1 MFNPS
6 RDEVRR
12 FFFDAWRKHKAGETL
27 TDLERMT
34 LAIMLLHPEY
44 HAILD
49 APERYLEREWL
60 PEDGQ
65 TNPFLHLAMH
75 LSIEEQLSI
84 DQPSGIRARIDALA
98 HQHGDRHPALHDA
111 MDGLAEMIW
120 HAQRYRTAPDP
131 ARYLHCLDRKLGR
144 DPDPAVAPLP
154 ADDGPGLILPPR

>member
-1 MFNPS
+1 MYHPS

-75 LSIEEQLSI
+75 L
-84 DQPSGIRARIDALA
+84 
-98 HQHGDRHPALHDA
+98 
-111 MDGLAEMIW
+111 
-120 HAQRYRTAPDP
+120 
-131 ARYLHCLDRKLGR
+131 
-144 DPDPAVAPLP
+144 
-154 ADDGPGLILPPR
+154 